1 MRRMVAERASEGE
14 RERKTERAGGERERE
29 SGEAAGT
36 NLGPGSASC
45 SVVAEIV
52 AEVSKLVLVYVIVQ
66 RGCEALFLE
75 NRLCWARTD
84 SVLNGV

>member
-1 MRRMVAERASEGE
+1 MRRMVAERVSKRE
-14 RERKTERAGGERERE
+14 RERKTEIEREKQ
-29 SGEAAGT
+29 AAGT

-52 AEVSKLVLVYVIVQ
+52 AEVSKLAHVYVIVQ
-66 RGCEALFLE
+66 RGCETLFLE

-84 SVLNGV
+84 SVSA

>member
-1 MRRMVAERASEGE
+1 M
-14 RERKTERAGGERERE
+14 
-29 SGEAAGT
+29 
-36 NLGPGSASC
+36 GPGSASC

-52 AEVSKLVLVYVIVQ
+52 AEVSKLALVYVIVQ

-84 SVLNGV
+84 SVSA

>member
-1 MRRMVAERASEGE
+1 MCRMVAERASERE
-14 RERKTERAGGERERE
+14 RERKTERAGRERERE
-29 SGEAAGT
+29 KRAAGT

-52 AEVSKLVLVYVIVQ
+52 AEVSKLALVYVIVQ

-84 SVLNGV
+84 SVSA